1 MRVYKVMGNLW
12 ELTPYQFLY
21 GNVAAATL
29 KNGYKKVVTDLL
41 EWKTFSS
48 TGLRLFTD
56 KSIRSKGRVIIQFS
70 DTEFRDYD
78 VYFDKKGFYSN
89 VKGKKTYLNELI
101 DEKTLFAE
109 KECGI

>member
-12 ELTPYQFLY
+12 ELTPYQSLY
-21 GNVAAATL
+21 SNVDASIL
-29 KNGYKKVVTDLL
+29 KNGYENVVTDLL

-56 KSIRSKGRVIIQFS
+56 KSIRSKGRVIIQFA

-89 VKGKKTYLNELI
+89 VKGKKTYLSELI
-101 DEKTLFAE
+101 DDKTLFAQ
-109 KECGI
+109 

>member
-1 MRVYKVMGNLW
+1 MRVYKVMGNMW
-12 ELTPYQFLY
+12 ELTPYQSLY
-21 GNVAAATL
+21 SNVDASIL

-56 KSIRSKGRVIIQFS
+56 KSIRSKCRVIIQFS
-70 DTEFRDYD
+70 DTEFSDYD

-89 VKGKKTYLNELI
+89 VKGKKVYLSELI
-101 DEKTLFAE
+101 DGKTLFAQ
-109 KECGI
+109 

>member
-12 ELTPYQFLY
+12 ELTPYQSLY
-21 GNVAAATL
+21 SNVDASIL

-41 EWKTFSS
+41 DWKTFSS

-89 VKGKKTYLNELI
+89 VKGKKVYLGEI
-101 DEKTLFAE
+101 SDDKTLFVQ
-109 KECGI
+109 

>member
-12 ELTPYQFLY
+12 ELTPYQSLY
-21 GNVAAATL
+21 SNVDMAVL
-29 KNGYKKVVTDLL
+29 KSGYENVVTDLL
-41 EWKTFSS
+41 GWKTFSS

-89 VKGKKTYLNELI
+89 VKGKKVYLSELI
-101 DEKTLFAE
+101 DDKTLFAQ
-109 KECGI
+109 

>member
-1 MRVYKVMGNLW
+1 MRVYKVMGNMW
-12 ELTPYQFLY
+12 ELTPYQSLY
-21 GNVAAATL
+21 SNVDASIL

-89 VKGKKTYLNELI
+89 VKGKKVYLSELI
-101 DEKTLFAE
+101 DGKTLFAQ
-109 KECGI
+109 

>member
-1 MRVYKVMGNLW
+1 MRVYKVMGNMW
-12 ELTPYQFLY
+12 ELTPYQSLY
-21 GNVAAATL
+21 SNVDATIL
-29 KNGYKKVVTDLL
+29 KNGYKKVVSDLFG
-41 EWKTFSS
+41 WNTFSS

-89 VKGKKTYLNELI
+89 VKGKKTYLSELI
-101 DEKTLFAE
+101 DDKTLFAQ
-109 KECGI
+109 

>member
-12 ELTPYQFLY
+12 ELTPYQSLY
-21 GNVAAATL
+21 SNVDASIL

-89 VKGKKTYLNELI
+89 VKGKKVYLSELI
-101 DEKTLFAE
+101 DDKTLFAQ
-109 KECGI
+109 

>member
-12 ELTPYQFLY
+12 ELTPYQSLY
-21 GNVAAATL
+21 SNVDATIL

-41 EWKTFSS
+41 GWKTFSS

-89 VKGKKTYLNELI
+89 VKRKKTYLNELI
-101 DEKTLFAE
+101 DDKTLFAQ
-109 KECGI
+109 

>member
-1 MRVYKVMGNLW
+1 MRVYKVMGNMW
-12 ELTPYQFLY
+12 ELTPYQSLY
-21 GNVAAATL
+21 SNVDASIL

-56 KSIRSKGRVIIQFS
+56 KSIRSKGRVIIQFA

-78 VYFDKKGFYSN
+78 LYFDKKGFYSN
-89 VKGKKTYLNELI
+89 VKGKKIYLSELF
-101 DEKTLFAE
+101 DDKTLFAQ
-109 KECGI
+109 